1 MSAPPVE
8 IPPMMIYVFYYTWLM
23 GAFIIAGI
31 VALLAYPAH
40 YRKVAL
46 FWGITGLSQ
55 IVVSGFIYYP
65 DFIFIVFPY
74 ATLGLFALTCGIV
87 MATYSSIT
95 SQQPSNAMGVG
106 FLILGC
112 ILLLPFVNFL
122 IMYFVLVQTE
132 FLVSGLVTIA
142 CGILILYKAKFS
154 LRTKEAVV
162 ATVLEIL
169 ERKLPPKY
177 R

>member
-1 MSAPPVE
+1 MSTLPVE

-87 MATYSSIT
+87 MLTYGFTT
-95 SQQPSNAMGVG
+95 SQQPSNIVG
-106 FLILGC
+106 AGFVVLGC
-112 ILLLPFVNFL
+112 VLLLPIVNFL
-122 IMYFVLVQTE
+122 LMYSVLVQVE
-132 FLVSGLVTIA
+132 FLVSGLVTIT

-154 LRTKEAVV
+154 LRTK
-162 ATVLEIL
+162 LHWRSL
-169 ERKLPPKY
+169 R
-177 R
+177 

>member
-1 MSAPPVE
+1 MSFSPIT
-8 IPPMMIYVFYYTWLM
+8 IPPMWDYVQYYTWLM

-65 DFIFIVFPY
+65 DFIFVVFPY

-87 MATYSSIT
+87 MLTYGFIT
-95 SQQPSNAMGVG
+95 SQQPSNIVG
-106 FLILGC
+106 AGFVVLGC
-112 ILLLPFVNFL
+112 FLLLPIVNFL
-122 IMYFVLVQTE
+122 LMYSVLVQVE
-132 FLVSGLVTIA
+132 FLVSGLVTIT

-154 LRTKEAVV
+154 LRIKKM
-162 ATVLEIL
+162 LECL
-169 ERKLPPKY
+169 
-177 R
+177 